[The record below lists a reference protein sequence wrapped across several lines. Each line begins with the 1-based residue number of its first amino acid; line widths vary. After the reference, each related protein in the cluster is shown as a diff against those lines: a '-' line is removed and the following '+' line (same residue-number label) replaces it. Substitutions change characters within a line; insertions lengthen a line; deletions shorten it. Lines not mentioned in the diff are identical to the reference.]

1 MNRTALSIFVKNQ
14 RKQLKITQEQ
24 LSIYSGVGL
33 GFVRALEQG
42 KPNLN
47 MAYVNRV
54 LNLFGYE
61 VGPVKKENRE

>member
-1 MNRTALSIFVKNQ
+1 MNRTALSLFVKNQ